1 MGSRE
6 WRDRL
11 RRTATMSTQL
21 SASMHGVTTLRSQPV
36 SPTGVVGDWRGAAS
50 DERDRER
57 PDASGA
63 HSTRE
68 VFELPGGIPL
78 PKDYTPYPPLCE
90 LCSRGSLSV
99 STMLS
104 DSAQFTDGRQNSRT

>member
-1 MGSRE
+1 
-6 WRDRL
+6 
-11 RRTATMSTQL
+11 MSTQL

-36 SPTGVVGDWRGAAS
+36 PPTGVVGDWRGAAS
-50 DERDRER
+50 GERDRER

-78 PKDYTPYPPLCE
+78 PKDYTPPLRE
-90 LCSRGSLSV
+90 LCSRGSIEREH
-99 STMLS
+99 
-104 DSAQFTDGRQNSRT
+104 DAER

>member
-1 MGSRE
+1 M
-6 WRDRL
+6 
-11 RRTATMSTQL
+11 
-21 SASMHGVTTLRSQPV
+21 
-36 SPTGVVGDWRGAAS
+36 VGDWRGAAS
-50 DERDRER
+50 GERDRER

-78 PKDYTPYPPLCE
+78 PKDYTPHFVNYAQGAP
-90 LCSRGSLSV
+90 LSV

-104 DSAQFTDGRQNSRT
+104 DSAQFADGRQKQKNP

>member
-1 MGSRE
+1 MARSAPSHS
-6 WRDRL
+6 DNVYATVSI
-11 RRTATMSTQL
+11 TARGQNTSL
-21 SASMHGVTTLRSQPV
+21 TTRP
-36 SPTGVVGDWRGAAS
+36 PTGVVGDWRGAAS
-50 DERDRER
+50 VERDRER

-78 PKDYTPYPPLCE
+78 PKDYTPYPPPCE

-104 DSAQFTDGRQNSRT
+104 DSAQFTDGRQKHKNP